1 MAMSRGALDG
11 IRVLDLGRYQAGP
24 RASLVMARLG
34 AEVIKVEGL
43 GGDESR
49 DHGPFVRGQS
59 AYWVQYNSG
68 KKSLGLNLRT
78 EEGKEVLRGLVK
90 VSDILVQNFRPGTIA
105 KMGFSYENL
114 RKLNKGIIMVNVS
127 AYGQYGPYS
136 SRIGFDPIGQAI
148 SGMMMLTGFPG
159 MPPITTANPIIDR
172 ITSLHACIGAL
183 AALHERQLSGEG
195 QCVDVCLADTGYTM
209 TEIQC
214 SAYLGSGEDT
224 PRKGNG
230 RGTSN
235 IYRAADGWVLL
246 SAQSNNIWPRFCAV
260 IGKPDWVDDPR
271 FATRPARDENADA
284 IEEELEGWFQRR
296 TVAEAVGVIADEGI
310 PCQAVNPIPAA
321 ATDPHLHEREILK
334 EVPDPV
340 AGTIHV
346 SGKNIKLSRSEVVV
360 GSAPT
365 AGQHTREILTSL
377 LGYSDQEV
385 DGLESAGAL
394 YTGLES
400 REAVAPQDD

>member
-1 MAMSRGALDG
+1 MQLPKSALEG

-24 RASLVMARLG
+24 RASLIMARLG
-34 AEVIKVEGL
+34 AEVIKVEAP

-49 DHGPFVRGQS
+49 DHAPFVRGQS

-78 EEGKEVLRGLVK
+78 EKGKEVLRGLVK

-114 RKLNKGIIMVNVS
+114 RELNKGIIMVNVS

-136 SRIGFDPIGQAI
+136 NRIGFDPIGQAI

-159 MPPITTANPIIDR
+159 MPPITTANPVIDR
-172 ITSLHACIGAL
+172 ITSLHATIGAL

-195 QCVDVCLADTGYTM
+195 QCVDVSLADTGYTM

-214 SAYLGSGEDT
+214 SAYLGSGFAT

-230 RGTSN
+230 KGTSN
-235 IYRAADGWVLL
+235 VYKTNDGWVLL
-246 SAQSNNIWPRFCAV
+246 AAQSNNIWPRFCNV
-260 IGKPDWVDDPR
+260 IGKPEWASDPR
-271 FATRPARDENADA
+271 FSDKSSRDDNADV
-284 IEEELEGWFQRR
+284 IEGELNQWFGQR
-296 TVAEAVGVIADEGI
+296 TVAEAVSLIADEGI
-310 PCQAVNPIPAA
+310 PCQAVNEIHTA
-321 ATDPHLHEREILK
+321 ATDPHLHERELLM

-340 AGTIHV
+340 AGSIHV
-346 SGKNIKLSRSEVVV
+346 SGKNIKLSRSEIVV
-360 GSAPT
+360 GSAPVP
-365 AGQHTREILTSL
+365 GQHTREILTSL
-377 LGYSDQEV
+377 LDYSDQ
-385 DGLESAGAL
+385 DINALEAEGAV
-394 YTGLES
+394 YTDQ
-400 REAVAPQDD
+400 VKQDAAAS

>member
-1 MAMSRGALDG
+1 MSLPKGALEG

-34 AEVIKVEGL
+34 AEVIKVEGP

-148 SGMMMLTGFPG
+148 SGMMMLTGFEG

-183 AALHERQLSGEG
+183 AALHERKTSGEG

-214 SAYLGSGEDT
+214 SAFLGSGEDT

-235 IYRAADGWVLL
+235 VYQTSDGWVLL

-260 IGKPDWVDDPR
+260 IEKPEWAEDPR
-271 FATRPARDENADA
+271 FATRSARDANADA
-284 IEEELEGWFQRR
+284 ITEELEEWFKAR
-296 TVAEAVGVIADEGI
+296 TVKEAVGLIADEGI
-310 PCQAVNPIPAA
+310 PCQAVNRIPDA
-321 ATDPHLHEREILK
+321 ATDPHLHEREILV
-334 EVPDPV
+334 EAPDPV

-346 SGKNIKLSRSEVVV
+346 SGKNIKLSRSGVVV

-365 AGQHTREILTSL
+365 AGQHTREILMSL
-377 LGYSDQEV
+377 LGYSDEKI

-400 REAVAPQDD
+400 REAAVAEGD

>member
-1 MAMSRGALDG
+1 MQLPKSALEG

-24 RASLVMARLG
+24 RASLIMARLG
-34 AEVIKVEGL
+34 AEVIKVEAP

-49 DHGPFVRGQS
+49 DHAPFVRGQS

-78 EEGKEVLRGLVK
+78 EKGKEVLRGLVK

-114 RKLNKGIIMVNVS
+114 RELNKGIIMVNVS

-136 SRIGFDPIGQAI
+136 NRIGFDPIGQAI

-159 MPPITTANPIIDR
+159 MPPITTANPVIDR
-172 ITSLHACIGAL
+172 ITSLHATIGAL

-195 QCVDVCLADTGYTM
+195 QCVDVSLADTGYTM

-214 SAYLGSGEDT
+214 SAYLGSGFAT

-230 RGTSN
+230 KGTSN
-235 IYRAADGWVLL
+235 VYKTNDGWVLL
-246 SAQSNNIWPRFCAV
+246 AAQSNNIWPRFCNV
-260 IGKPDWVDDPR
+260 IGRPEWASAPR
-271 FATRPARDENADA
+271 FSSKSSRDDNADV
-284 IEEELEGWFQRR
+284 IEEELNQWFGQR
-296 TVAEAVGVIADEGI
+296 TAAEAVSLIANEGI
-310 PCQAVNPIPAA
+310 PCQAVNEIPAA
-321 ATDPHLHEREILK
+321 AMDPHLHERELLM

-346 SGKNIKLSRSEVVV
+346 SGKNIKLSRSEIVV
-360 GSAPT
+360 GSAPVP
-365 AGQHTREILTSL
+365 GQHTREILTSL
-377 LGYSDQEV
+377 LDYSDQ
-385 DGLESAGAL
+385 DINALEAEGAV
-394 YTGLES
+394 YTDQ
-400 REAVAPQDD
+400 VKQDAAAS

>member
-1 MAMSRGALDG
+1 MQSPKSALEG

-24 RASLVMARLG
+24 RASLIMARLG
-34 AEVIKVEGL
+34 AEVIKVEAP

-49 DHGPFVRGQS
+49 DHAPFVRGQS

-78 EEGKEVLRGLVK
+78 EKGKEVLRGLVK

-114 RKLNKGIIMVNVS
+114 RELNKGIIMVNVS

-136 SRIGFDPIGQAI
+136 NRIGFDPIGQAI

-159 MPPITTANPIIDR
+159 MPPITTANPVIDR
-172 ITSLHACIGAL
+172 ITSLHATIGAL

-195 QCVDVCLADTGYTM
+195 QCVDVSLADTGYTM

-214 SAYLGSGEDT
+214 SAYLGSGFAT

-230 RGTSN
+230 KGTSN
-235 IYRAADGWVLL
+235 VYKTNDGWVLL
-246 SAQSNNIWPRFCAV
+246 AAQSNNIWPRFCNV
-260 IGKPDWVDDPR
+260 IGRPEWASDTRFLSKASRDD
-271 FATRPARDENADA
+271 NADV
-284 IEEELEGWFQRR
+284 IEEELNQWFGQR
-296 TVAEAVGVIADEGI
+296 TVAEAVSLIADEGI
-310 PCQAVNPIPAA
+310 PCQAVNEIPAA
-321 ATDPHLHEREILK
+321 AMDPHLHERELLM

-340 AGTIHV
+340 AGSIHV
-346 SGKNIKLSRSEVVV
+346 SGKNIKLSRSEIVV
-360 GSAPT
+360 GSAPVP
-365 AGQHTREILTSL
+365 GQHTREILTSL
-377 LGYSDQEV
+377 LDYSDQ
-385 DGLESAGAL
+385 DISALEAEGAV
-394 YTGLES
+394 YTDQ
-400 REAVAPQDD
+400 VKQDAAAS

>member
-1 MAMSRGALDG
+1 MTMPKSALEG
-11 IRVLDLGRYQAGP
+11 VRVLDLGRYQAGP

-34 AEVIKVEGL
+34 AEVIKVEAP

-78 EEGKEVLRGLVK
+78 KEGKEVLRGLVK
-90 VSDILVQNFRPGTIA
+90 VSDIFVQNFRPGTIA

-148 SGMMMLTGFPG
+148 SGMMMLTGFEG

-214 SAYLGSGEDT
+214 SAFLGSGEDT

-235 IYRAADGWVLL
+235 VYQAADGWVLL
-246 SAQSNNIWPRFCAV
+246 SAQSDKIWPRFCAV
-260 IGKPDWVDDPR
+260 IDKPEWAEDPR
-271 FATRPARDENADA
+271 FASRSARDANAGD
-284 IEEELEGWFQRR
+284 IEAVLEGWFKAR
-296 TVAEAVGVIADEGI
+296 TVAEAVGLIADEGI
-310 PCQAVNPIPAA
+310 PCQAVNRIPTA
-321 ATDPHLHEREILK
+321 ATDPHLHDREILM

-346 SGKNIKLSRSEVVV
+346 SGKNIKLSRSGAVV

-365 AGQHTREILTSL
+365 AGQHTRELLTSL
-377 LGYSDQEV
+377 LGYSDGDI
-385 DGLESAGAL
+385 DGLEAKGAL
-394 YTGLES
+394 YTGLER
-400 REAVAPQDD
+400 REAVAPTDD

>member
-1 MAMSRGALDG
+1 MQLPKSALEG

-24 RASLVMARLG
+24 RASLIMARLG
-34 AEVIKVEGL
+34 AEVIKVEAP

-49 DHGPFVRGQS
+49 DHAPFVRGQS

-78 EEGKEVLRGLVK
+78 EKGKEVLRGLVK

-114 RKLNKGIIMVNVS
+114 RELNKGIIMVNVS

-136 SRIGFDPIGQAI
+136 NRIGFDPIGQAI

-159 MPPITTANPIIDR
+159 MPPITTANPVIDR
-172 ITSLHACIGAL
+172 ITSLHATIGAL

-195 QCVDVCLADTGYTM
+195 QCVDVSLADTGYTM

-214 SAYLGSGEDT
+214 SAYLGSGFAT

-230 RGTSN
+230 KGTSN
-235 IYRAADGWVLL
+235 VYKTSDGWVLL
-246 SAQSNNIWPRFCAV
+246 AAQSNNIWPRFCNV
-260 IGKPDWVDDPR
+260 IGRPEWASDPR
-271 FATRPARDENADA
+271 FSSKSSRDDNADV
-284 IEEELEGWFQRR
+284 IEEELNQWFGQR
-296 TVAEAVGVIADEGI
+296 TVAEAVSLIADEGI
-310 PCQAVNPIPAA
+310 PCQAVNEISTA
-321 ATDPHLHEREILK
+321 ATDPHLHERELLM

-340 AGTIHV
+340 AGSIHV
-346 SGKNIKLSRSEVVV
+346 SGKNIKLSRSEIVV
-360 GSAPT
+360 GSAPVP
-365 AGQHTREILTSL
+365 GQHTREILTSL
-377 LGYSDQEV
+377 LDYSDQ
-385 DGLESAGAL
+385 DINALEAEGAV
-394 YTGLES
+394 YTDQ
-400 REAVAPQDD
+400 VKQDAAAS

>member
-1 MAMSRGALDG
+1 MQSPKSALEG

-24 RASLVMARLG
+24 RASLIMARLG
-34 AEVIKVEGL
+34 AEVIKVEAP

-49 DHGPFVRGQS
+49 DHAPFVRGQS

-78 EEGKEVLRGLVK
+78 EKGKEVLRGLVK

-114 RKLNKGIIMVNVS
+114 RELNKGIIMVNVS

-136 SRIGFDPIGQAI
+136 NRIGFDPIGQAI

-159 MPPITTANPIIDR
+159 MPPITTANPVIDR
-172 ITSLHACIGAL
+172 ITSLHATIGAL

-195 QCVDVCLADTGYTM
+195 QCVDVSLADTGYTM

-214 SAYLGSGEDT
+214 SAYLGSGFAT

-230 RGTSN
+230 KGTSN
-235 IYRAADGWVLL
+235 VYKTNDGWVLL
-246 SAQSNNIWPRFCAV
+246 AAQSNNIWPRFCNV
-260 IGKPDWVDDPR
+260 IGRPEWASDPR
-271 FATRPARDENADA
+271 FSSKSSRDDNADV
-284 IEEELEGWFQRR
+284 IEEELNQWFGQR
-296 TVAEAVGVIADEGI
+296 TVAEAVSLIADEGI
-310 PCQAVNPIPAA
+310 PCQAVNEIPAA
-321 ATDPHLHEREILK
+321 AMDPHLHERELLM

-340 AGTIHV
+340 AGSIHV
-346 SGKNIKLSRSEVVV
+346 SGKNIKLSRSEIVV
-360 GSAPT
+360 GSAPVP
-365 AGQHTREILTSL
+365 GQHTREILTSL
-377 LGYSDQEV
+377 LDYSDQ
-385 DGLESAGAL
+385 DINALEAEGAV
-394 YTGLES
+394 YTGQ
-400 REAVAPQDD
+400 VKQDAAAS

>member
-1 MAMSRGALDG
+1 MQSPKSALAG

-24 RASLVMARLG
+24 RASLIMARLG
-34 AEVIKVEGL
+34 AEVIKVEAP

-49 DHGPFVRGQS
+49 DHAPFVRGQS

-78 EEGKEVLRGLVK
+78 EKGKKVLRGLVK

-114 RKLNKGIIMVNVS
+114 RELNKGIIMVNVS

-136 SRIGFDPIGQAI
+136 NRIGFDPIGQAI

-159 MPPITTANPIIDR
+159 MPPITTANPVIDR
-172 ITSLHACIGAL
+172 ITSLHATIGAL

-195 QCVDVCLADTGYTM
+195 QCVDVSLADTGYTM

-214 SAYLGSGEDT
+214 SAYLGSGFAT

-230 RGTSN
+230 KGTSN
-235 IYRAADGWVLL
+235 VYKTNDGWVLL
-246 SAQSNNIWPRFCAV
+246 AAQSNNIWPRFCDV
-260 IGKPDWVDDPR
+260 IGRPEWASDPR
-271 FATRPARDENADA
+271 FSSKSSRDDNADV
-284 IEEELEGWFQRR
+284 IEEELNQWFGQR
-296 TVAEAVGVIADEGI
+296 TVAEAVSLIADEGI
-310 PCQAVNPIPAA
+310 PCQAVNEIPAA
-321 ATDPHLHEREILK
+321 AMDPHLHERELLM

-340 AGTIHV
+340 AGSIHV
-346 SGKNIKLSRSEVVV
+346 SGKNIKLSRSEIVV
-360 GSAPT
+360 GSAPVP
-365 AGQHTREILTSL
+365 GQHTREILTSL
-377 LGYSDQEV
+377 LDYSDQ
-385 DGLESAGAL
+385 DISALEAEGAV
-394 YTGLES
+394 YTDQ
-400 REAVAPQDD
+400 VKQDAAAS